1 MPRLFTGLEMPADAV
16 SVLTGLRGGIHGARW
31 IDPENY
37 HLTLRFIGDVDN
49 RTAHSVAEMLD
60 RVRRPV
66 FSIMLDGV
74 GVFGGRKP
82 HSVFA
87 SVATSPPLTALQAEQ
102 ERMMQMLGLPPDQRK
117 FSPHVTVAR
126 LRGVSASAVATYIES
141 RGGFHWG
148 PIEIGRFVLFSSRS
162 GQGGGPY
169 VVEEAYPL
177 EGGDFDH
184 GEDIDA

>member
-1 MPRLFTGLEMPADAV
+1 MPADAV
-16 SVLTGLRGGIHGARW
+16 SVLTGLRGGLPGARW

-60 RVRRPV
+60 RVQRPA
-66 FSIMLDGV
+66 FSITLDGI
-74 GVFGGRKP
+74 GVFGSKKP

-87 SVATSPPLTALQAEQ
+87 AVAPSPPLGALQAEQ
-102 ERMMQMLGLPPDQRK
+102 ERMMQMLGLPPDPRK
-117 FSPHVTVAR
+117 FAPHVTVAR
-126 LRGVSASAVATYIES
+126 LRGVSPASVATYIES
-141 RGGFHWG
+141 RGGFFWG

-177 EGGDFDH
+177 QGGDFDH
-184 GEDIDA
+184 DEDADG